1 MEYLEGKARSQI
13 ERGALFLFG
22 VTGVPFP
29 LNLTCKSSVDPH
41 NHQFLIFPWPSIH
54 QVSSHQYLAGLDTQ
68 GSQEILGHVSGLMSS
83 AHARR
88 PFAPSTSLDSI
99 RQHKDRQRKM
109 SNYFA
114 AGLPYSRYYLPV
126 ISISS
131 CFDTDLWHGNGV
143 NRKLIGH
150 SSCVNALAFSSGEG
164 RWLASAGDGESLLP
178 CWVTGISGAF

>member
-1 MEYLEGKARSQI
+1 MEYLEGKARPT
-13 ERGALFLFG
+13 ERDKLKETPSFIFG
-22 VTGVPFP
+22 VTAC
-29 LNLTCKSSVDPH
+29 LSRLISRANRQLTPY

-68 GSQEILGHVSGLMSS
+68 GSQAILGHVSGLMSP

-88 PFAPSTSLDSI
+88 AFAPSTSLDSG

-114 AGLPYSRYYLPV
+114 AGLPYSRYHPSV

-131 CFDTDLWHGNGV
+131 C
-143 NRKLIGH
+143 LIQIYGM
-150 SSCVNALAFSSGEG
+150 E
-164 RWLASAGDGESLLP
+164 
-178 CWVTGISGAF
+178 TG